1 MYVNC
6 NLFNNYDMFDPN
18 IMKNIKT
25 DLVLNQM
32 IGKIEIISADK
43 AINFNSE
50 SFAISSK
57 RIDG

>member
-1 MYVNC
+1 
-6 NLFNNYDMFDPN
+6 MFDPN

-43 AINFNSE
+43 MCIRDR
-50 SFAISSK
+50 ISPLPM
-57 RIDG
+57 ILEI